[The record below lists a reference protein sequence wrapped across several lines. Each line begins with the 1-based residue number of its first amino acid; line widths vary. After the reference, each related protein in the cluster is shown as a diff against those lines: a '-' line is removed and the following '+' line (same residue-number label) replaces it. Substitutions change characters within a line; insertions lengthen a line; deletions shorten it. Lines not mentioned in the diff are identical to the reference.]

1 MGVQGALG
9 GTRIDRESSEG
20 EGMPGDFPLLP
31 LGGRNAPNSDPP
43 KSYSD
48 ARGVMFAG
56 V

>member
-1 MGVQGALG
+1 M
-9 GTRIDRESSEG
+9 RIDRESSERG
-20 EGMPGDFPLLP
+20 GISGDFPLLI

-48 ARGVMFAG
+48 ARGVMLTG